1 MVQLTLSHPAGQK
14 SDGFEIEFPEVTVV
28 VLNYNGKK
36 HIRECLDSIFGM
48 DYPQFKVVVV
58 DNASNDGSLDSVKR
72 SYPKAKIVK
81 YSRNHGF
88 AKAYNMVLEKVES
101 DFIVLLN
108 NDVTVEPGWLR
119 ELMPYITDDNDV
131 SAVTPKM
138 LFMKNTGEINAAG
151 GKCDI
156 FGSGWNRGNGE
167 TDNGQYESVE
177 EVFYA
182 NCGAIVIRKNA
193 WKDVGSF
200 DEEYFLYGED
210 LDWCWR
216 ARLKGYR
223 IFYVP
228 HSRIYHEWR
237 ASNGPMIPLLERNW
251 LTTALKN
258 YDSKT
263 LMKLAPKLVAL
274 KTAVAA
280 WLFVYGR
287 NSNEKLAVVDGFLWN
302 LKRFRDIWKKRLQI
316 QASRKIDDREI
327 QRYMYN
333 GSLELS
339 LGLRRI
345 RHPITNNWV
354 QYDS

>member
-1 MVQLTLSHPAGQK
+1 MVQYALRDPVVQRSG
-14 SDGFEIEFPEVTVV
+14 DVEIEFPEVTVV

-36 HIRECLDSIFGM
+36 HIQECLNSIFRM
-48 DYPQFKVVVV
+48 NYPQFKVVVV
-58 DNASNDGSLDSVKR
+58 DNASNDGSLDPVRAK
-72 SYPKAKIVK
+72 YPQVKIVK
-81 YSRNHGF
+81 YDRNHGF
-88 AKAYNMVLEKVES
+88 ARAYNIVLEEVDSE
-101 DFIVLLN
+101 FIVLLN
-108 NDVTVEPGWLR
+108 NDVTVEPEWLR
-119 ELMPYITDDNDV
+119 ELMPYITDDNEV

-138 LFMKNTGEINAAG
+138 LFMQNTSSINAAG

-156 FGSGWNRGNGE
+156 YGSGWNRGNGE
-167 TDNGQYESVE
+167 TDSGQYERVE

-258 YDSKT
+258 YDSGT

-274 KTAVAA
+274 KAAVAA
-280 WLFVYGR
+280 WLLFNGR
-287 NSNEKLAVVDGFLWN
+287 DLNERLAVLGGFAWN
-302 LKRFRDIWKKRLQI
+302 LKRFRETWKKRLLI

-327 QRYMYN
+327 QKYMYN

-339 LGLRRI
+339 LGLRRLK
-345 RHPITNNWV
+345 HPITNNWV
-354 QYDS
+354 SYDS